1 MIFSNDHEPKHV
13 HVFGQGGEAKIN
25 LIGTRGVTADRV
37 VGIGKADL
45 RRIMAETQE
54 HREALI
60 AAWEKVHG

>member
-25 LIGTRGVTADRV
+25 LIGREGVKADRV
-37 VGIGKADL
+37 AGIGRADL
-45 RRIMAETQE
+45 RRIIAEAQE